1 MKKWLTFL
9 LLLITLTGTF
19 YPCCLVDEC
28 NDEEIATAQK
38 ENKKQTEGN
47 CSPFFACATCAGF
60 IQMSNLVQI
69 ITPIIEN
76 QVHHERLV
84 IFNLTTYSS
93 SFWQP
98 PRSC

>member
-19 YPCCLVDEC
+19 FPCCLIDEC
-28 NDEEIATAQK
+28 NDEEIATAQQ
-38 ENKKQTEGN
+38 ENKDQPEGN
-47 CSPFFACATCAGF
+47 CSPFFACATCSGF
-60 IQMSNLVQI
+60 TEMTKTVQVKQ
-69 ITPIIEN
+69 PVVEN
-76 QVHHERLV
+76 QVHNENLL
-84 IFNLTTYSS
+84 IFNLSTYSS